1 MNTRPEKDQDI
12 DRTTVSEETD
22 TEIEDIDL
30 AEEDALSAD
39 KIKRMRQQLRD
50 CQEDK
55 MATLEELQRV
65 KADFLNAK
73 KNLQAQALRDTE
85 RAEERLLVA
94 LLPLC
99 DSFTEA
105 MKDTAVWESIAPEWR
120 RGVEGI
126 HQQLLQLLGRYQ
138 VTSIDP
144 LHQPFDPSL
153 HEALASEAS
162 TYESD
167 TVITVLQPGYL
178 RNGVVIRPAKVII
191 SA

>member
-1 MNTRPEKDQDI
+1 MYNQPEDTDH

-22 TEIEDIDL
+22 TEQEEIDL
-30 AEEDALSAD
+30 VEEDLLSAE
-39 KIKRMRQQLRD
+39 KIKKIRTQLRD
-50 CQEDK
+50 CQAQK
-55 MATLEELQRV
+55 MATLEELQRM

-73 KNLQAQALRDTE
+73 KNLQAQALRDIE
-85 RAEERLLVA
+85 RAEERLIVS

-99 DSFTEA
+99 DSFNEA
-105 MKDTAVWESIAPEWR
+105 MKDTAAWESVAPEWR

-126 HQQLLQLLGRYQ
+126 HQQLLQLLERYQ

-144 LHQPFDPSL
+144 LHQPFDPAH

-167 TVITVLQPGYL
+167 TVVTVLQLGYT